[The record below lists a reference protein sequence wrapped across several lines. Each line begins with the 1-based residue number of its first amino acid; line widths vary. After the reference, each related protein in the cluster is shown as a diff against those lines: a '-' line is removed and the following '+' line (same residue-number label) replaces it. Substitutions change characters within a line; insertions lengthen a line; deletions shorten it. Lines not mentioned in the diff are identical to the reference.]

1 MREVKIDIPSK
12 FEDEA
17 KEVIEEYSSEIS
29 SSEIEKKD
37 SKFVEL
43 TATISQKDLDE
54 LTDELKALD
63 VDSGDLSIKVFEQES
78 LIEKGA
84 STKGASNS
92 ILSNQEIYS
101 KAQKSA
107 TLNRAQWVMLGL
119 AGAIAGIGLTTGNL
133 IVLIGAILL
142 APLLHPL
149 SSLSVSMAM
158 GDSKMLVSSLQSII
172 LGTLLVGL
180 SSLPVFAI
188 FGGAEMNVLL
198 EGLEIIV
205 LSVFVGGAAVLT
217 FISEY
222 KEEMA
227 GAALAVA
234 IVPPAVVSAEA
245 LYVQNFSQMFLGL
258 EVLLINLLSAVLAGY
273 LVLISFNI
281 KPLTDYREKLADN
294 LKVVLF
300 GLSILFILFL
310 LAAL

>member
-12 FEDEA
+12 FQEDAE
-17 KEVIEEYSSEIS
+17 EVVKSYTSEIS
-29 SSEIEKKD
+29 SSEIEKEDK
-37 SKFVEL
+37 KFVEL
-43 TATISQKDLDE
+43 TATISQEDLDE

-63 VDSGDLSIKVFEQES
+63 VESGDLSIKVFEQES
-78 LIEKGA
+78 LIEKGS

-133 IVLIGAILL
+133 IVLLGAILL

-149 SSLSVSMAM
+149 SSLSVGMAM
-158 GDSKMLVSSLQSII
+158 GDSKMLASSLTSIG
-172 LGTLLVGL
+172 LGTLLVAA
-180 SSLPVFAI
+180 SSIPIFMI
-188 FGGAEMNVLL
+188 FGSAEMNVLL
-198 EGLEIIV
+198 EGLEVIA

-245 LYVQNFSQMFLGL
+245 LYLQNFSKMFLGL
-258 EVLLINLLSAVLAGY
+258 EVLLINVLAAVLAGY
-273 LVLISFNI
+273 LVLVGFNVS
-281 KPLTDYREKLADN
+281 PLTEYREKLADS
-294 LKVVLF
+294 LKMVLF
-300 GLSILFILFL
+300 GLSIIFILFL
-310 LAAL
+310 IAAI

>member
-1 MREVKIDIPSK
+1 MREVKIDLPSK
-12 FEDEA
+12 FEDDAE
-17 KEVIEEYSSEIS
+17 EVIKEYTSEIS

-37 SKFVEL
+37 SKFIEL
-43 TATISQKDLDE
+43 TATIGQKDLDD
-54 LTDELKALD
+54 LTENLKALD

-78 LIEKGA
+78 LIEKGS

-101 KAQKSA
+101 KAQKSS

-149 SSLSVSMAM
+149 SSLSVAMAM
-158 GDSKMLVSSLQSII
+158 GDSEMLTSSII
-172 LGTLLVGL
+172 SVTLGTLLVAL
-180 SSLPVFAI
+180 SSVPVFAI
-188 FGGAEMNVLL
+188 FGEAQMNVLL
-198 EGLEIIV
+198 EGLEVIA

-245 LYVQNFSQMFLGL
+245 LYLQNFSNMFLGL
-258 EVLLINLLSAVLAGY
+258 EVLLINLLAAVLAGY
-273 LVLISFNI
+273 LVLIGFNVT
-281 KPLTDYREKLADN
+281 PLTDYRKRLADN
-294 LKVVLF
+294 LKVILFVLSF
-300 GLSILFILFL
+300 VFILFL

>member
-12 FEDEA
+12 FEDDAE
-17 KEVIEEYSSEIS
+17 EVIKEYTDEIS

-37 SKFVEL
+37 SKFIEL
-43 TATISQKDLDE
+43 TATISQEDLDE

-142 APLLHPL
+142 APLLYPL

-158 GDSKMLVSSLQSII
+158 GDSKMLASSLKSIS
-172 LGTLLVGL
+172 LGTLLVAL
-180 SSLPVFAI
+180 SSIPVFAI
-188 FGGAEMNVLL
+188 FGEAEINVLL
-198 EGLEIIV
+198 DGLEVIA

-245 LYVQNFSQMFLGL
+245 LFLQNFSKMFLGL
-258 EVLLINLLSAVLAGY
+258 EVLLINLLAAVLAGY
-273 LVLISFNI
+273 LVLIGFNV

-294 LKVVLF
+294 LKIVLF
-300 GLSILFILFL
+300 GLSILFVLFL
-310 LAAL
+310 LSAL

>member
-54 LTDELKALD
+54 LTEELKALD

-101 KAQKSA
+101 KAQKSS

-158 GDSKMLVSSLQSII
+158 GDSQMLVSSLRSII
-172 LGTLLVGL
+172 LGTLLVAL

-294 LKVVLF
+294 LKIVLF